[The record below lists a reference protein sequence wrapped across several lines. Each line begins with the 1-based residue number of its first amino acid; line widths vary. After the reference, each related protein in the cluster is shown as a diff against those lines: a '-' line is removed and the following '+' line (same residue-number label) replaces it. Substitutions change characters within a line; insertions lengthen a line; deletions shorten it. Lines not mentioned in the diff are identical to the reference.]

1 MPQTDTPFK
10 LLVSE
15 FAPDF
20 AAWLLDVDEA
30 DVRRGETRRC

>member
-15 FAPDF
+15 FALDF
-20 AAWLLDVDEA
+20 AAWLLNVSA
-30 DVRRGETRRC
+30 V